1 MVAQGSAAGREAL
14 GKARTTVGQLNG
26 TLEKLQLE
34 GVDSVTVGELES
46 GQAEARAARKSLNVR
61 IEKLAARLEA
71 MSEHLKVTLERC
83 PP

>member
-1 MVAQGSAAGREAL
+1 MAMGAAAGREAL

-61 IEKLAARLEA
+61 IEKLTARLET
-71 MSEHLKVTLERC
+71 MSKHLKATLERC
-83 PP
+83 PS